1 MEEAVATAAVERS
14 AEENT
19 LCVALVTVAG
29 SSTYWLL
36 RREKKQ
42 TGARNPTNSPLTHE
56 RLNAKAGPRTPTIQ
70 TAHCRQISSNQQP
83 RQPPAHDHD
92 TRASNF
98 APARS
103 QIPYVTTGKL
113 IPLPSSSLELDIRG
127 VFFIGSCPTLGEGM
141 ECQ

>member
-1 MEEAVATAAVERS
+1 M
-14 AEENT
+14 
-19 LCVALVTVAG
+19 AG

-56 RLNAKAGPRTPTIQ
+56 RLNAKAEPRTPTIQ

-92 TRASNF
+92 TRASTF

-113 IPLPSSSLELDIRG
+113 IPLPSSFSLVRWSWILGGFFFDRVLPHLGRGDGMSIRVSG
-127 VFFIGSCPTLGEGM
+127 RRYVDERWRDGER
-141 ECQ
+141 